1 MKNCVREEKNF
12 NIGWLYASVDL
23 ENGYQADLC
32 EDGFVSVCLPRAN
45 KWLDSY
51 KGEDFQRQIDSYR
64 FVSWYRRHFALDS
77 TYGDK
82 KIYVAFQGVA
92 TVADVYV
99 NGEYV
104 GNHKGAYTGFTF
116 DITEYIKTDGNDN
129 VIAVRVDST
138 RQAEVPPEGGDVDYC
153 LFGGIVRNVRMIVTE
168 KIRME
173 DVTVTTPEIAQGNAR
188 VHIRAL
194 VANGTETAEDM
205 VVETVIKDSDGA
217 VAAAGIGELHLK
229 GGETLACEI
238 HTEEVKNVKLW
249 SVEKPHLYTA
259 EVKIRRGDTCM
270 DAVSERFGFRWF
282 MFSDRDDESA
292 FYLNGRKLT
301 LRGINRHEQWP
312 WIGRAVNDRHQ
323 ASDAELIRNTGLNAV
338 RCSHYPQSVAFLKRC
353 DELGIL
359 VFEEAPGWQYVGGET
374 WKEVYLKNI
383 EEMIARDKNHP
394 SVISWGVRVNES
406 FDSHVLYEE
415 SNRLARTLDPTRPT
429 HGVRRMEI
437 YEDSECQE
445 DLFCV
450 NYKYPEIP
458 RKRPFL
464 ITEHSMDW
472 FGGDGCPGAADAK
485 ACAFIKSFGDAM
497 DYYYGNAF
505 CAGGFGWSMFDYNN
519 EVNYTKTGHVFYSG
533 LYDMFRYE
541 KPVSYLYRSQKDIKD
556 ETVLYIANYWQEDS
570 AKDVTV
576 LSNCD
581 EVELFVNGRSV
592 GRLAPNT
599 YINIPHPAFT
609 FSNVK
614 YEKGQLKAVGYVEG
628 RAVATHVRNTPGTAC
643 KLAVTAEYD
652 TLMADGAD
660 FTQIIVELTDENGTV
675 LPYDRSRVQI
685 SVSDA
690 GTFIGQ
696 KEIWLEG
703 GHTGFIVQSKYNR
716 TGRITGKVWLADQDD
731 VMPATFE
738 IEVKAFEDPEAV
750 PTIST
755 RLPKRRFVPR
765 L

>member
-1 MKNCVREEKNF
+1 
-12 NIGWLYASVDL
+12 
-23 ENGYQADLC
+23 
-32 EDGFVSVCLPRAN
+32 
-45 KWLDSY
+45 
-51 KGEDFQRQIDSYR
+51 
-64 FVSWYRRHFALDS
+64 
-77 TYGDK
+77 
-82 KIYVAFQGVA
+82 
-92 TVADVYV
+92 
-99 NGEYV
+99 
-104 GNHKGAYTGFTF
+104 
-116 DITEYIKTDGNDN
+116 
-129 VIAVRVDST
+129 
-138 RQAEVPPEGGDVDYC
+138 
-153 LFGGIVRNVRMIVTE
+153 
-168 KIRME
+168 
-173 DVTVTTPEIAQGNAR
+173 
-188 VHIRAL
+188 
-194 VANGTETAEDM
+194 
-205 VVETVIKDSDGA
+205 
-217 VAAAGIGELHLK
+217 
-229 GGETLACEI
+229 
-238 HTEEVKNVKLW
+238 
-249 SVEKPHLYTA
+249 
-259 EVKIRRGDTCM
+259 
-270 DAVSERFGFRWF
+270 
-282 MFSDRDDESA
+282 
-292 FYLNGRKLT
+292 
-301 LRGINRHEQWP
+301 
-312 WIGRAVNDRHQ
+312 
-323 ASDAELIRNTGLNAV
+323 
-338 RCSHYPQSVAFLKRC
+338 
-353 DELGIL
+353 
-359 VFEEAPGWQYVGGET
+359 
-374 WKEVYLKNI
+374 
-383 EEMIARDKNHP
+383 
-394 SVISWGVRVNES
+394 
-406 FDSHVLYEE
+406 
-415 SNRLARTLDPTRPT
+415 
-429 HGVRRMEI
+429 
-437 YEDSECQE
+437 
-445 DLFCV
+445 
-450 NYKYPEIP
+450 
-458 RKRPFL
+458 
-464 ITEHSMDW
+464 
-472 FGGDGCPGAADAK
+472 
-485 ACAFIKSFGDAM
+485 
-497 DYYYGNAF
+497 
-505 CAGGFGWSMFDYNN
+505 MFDYNN